1 MWHRKAYLFEYM
13 SHVEEVRKTCCV
25 RAVKSYGDHERD
37 GLGPALHPPCGIE
50 QTVKVADVG
59 FGNVARV
66 GAVDVIP
73 AGGGGGVGGGGAEG
87 GTRGGKGRR

>member
-1 MWHRKAYLFEYM
+1 MWHRKAYLFKHM
-13 SHVEEVRKTCCV
+13 SHIEEAGKTCCV

-50 QTVKVADVG
+50 PTVKVADVG

-66 GAVDVIP
+66 GAVGIIP
-73 AGGGGGVGGGGAEG
+73 ARWGGRGGGG
-87 GTRGGKGRR
+87 